1 MRSKG
6 IVRVAAVTAL
16 FWAGAGLGPPWAE
29 EAEAPPCHQAPQQ
42 TRYSRTEATYRLPD
56 VTLLDQEGRSV
67 SLREVLERP
76 GPVAVDFV
84 FTTCTT
90 ICPVMT
96 ATFSKMR
103 RELESD
109 GTPPHLVS
117 ISIDPEYDRPE
128 RLREYAA
135 KFRTGPDWTFLT
147 GSRDDVKTALS
158 ALDAWVENKM
168 THKAL
173 YLFRAPDRESWVRIE
188 GLASAQ
194 DLVTEYRSLVPD
206 DADPALADDD

>member
-1 MRSKG
+1 MPLTPLL
-6 IVRVAAVTAL
+6 AD
-16 FWAGAGLGPPWAE
+16 
-29 EAEAPPCHQAPQQ
+29 EAEAPPCHQAPTQ
-42 TRYSRTEATYRLPD
+42 TRYTRTEALYTLPD
-56 VTLLDQEGRSV
+56 VTLLDQEGRAV
-67 SLREVLERP
+67 TLREVLDRP

-103 RELESD
+103 KEIEKD
-109 GTPPHLVS
+109 GPPPHLVS

-128 RLREYAA
+128 RLREYTA

-147 GSRDDVKTALS
+147 GSREDVKTALS
-158 ALDAWVENKM
+158 ALDAWVDNKM

-173 YLFRAPDRESWVRIE
+173 YLFRAPDHEAWVRIE

-194 DLVTEYRSLVPD
+194 DLVTEYRTLVPTGT
-206 DADPALADDD
+206 DPDLDDDEE